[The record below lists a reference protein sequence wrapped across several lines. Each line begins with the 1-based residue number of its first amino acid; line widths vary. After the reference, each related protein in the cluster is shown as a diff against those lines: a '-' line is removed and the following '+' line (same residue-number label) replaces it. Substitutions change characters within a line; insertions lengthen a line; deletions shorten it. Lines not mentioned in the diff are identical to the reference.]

1 MTNIS
6 KISDSE
12 WSIMEVIWEQPNC
25 TAMFIIKK
33 LENSTDWKPKTIK
46 TLIRRLVD
54 KGIIGYE
61 QEGREYKYYSLVN
74 ESECKRSEGVSFL
87 KRVYKGSLK
96 AMMVNFME
104 SEDLS
109 KKDIEDLRRFLNEK
123 EK

>member
-1 MTNIS
+1 MSNIS

-12 WSIMEVIWEQPNC
+12 WTIMEIIWQNPHC

-54 KGIIGYE
+54 KGVVGYE
-61 QEGREYKYYSLVN
+61 QEGREYKYYSLVD
-74 ESECKRSEGVSFL
+74 ESECKKNEGISFL
-87 KRVYKGSLK
+87 KRVYGGSLK
-96 AMMVNFME
+96 AMMLNFLE
-104 SEDLS
+104 SDDVS
-109 KKDIEDLRRFLNEK
+109 QNDIDDLRKYLNEE

>member
-1 MTNIS
+1 MSNIS

-12 WSIMEVIWEQPNC
+12 WTIMEIIWQNSHC

-54 KGIIGYE
+54 KGVVGYE
-61 QEGREYKYYSLVN
+61 QEGREYKYYSLVD
-74 ESECKRSEGVSFL
+74 ESECKKNEGISFL
-87 KRVYKGSLK
+87 KRVYGGSLK
-96 AMMVNFME
+96 AMMLNFLE
-104 SEDLS
+104 SDDVS
-109 KKDIEDLRRFLNEK
+109 QNDIDDLRKYLNEE

>member
-1 MTNIS
+1 MTNVS

-12 WSIMEVIWEQPNC
+12 WSIMEVIWEYPNC

-54 KGIIGYE
+54 KGILGYE
-61 QEGREYKYYSLVN
+61 QDGREYKYYSLVN
-74 ESECKRSEGVSFL
+74 ENECKRSEGISFL
-87 KRVYKGSLK
+87 KRVYGGSLK
-96 AMMVNFME
+96 AMMLNFME
-104 SEDLS
+104 SDDVS
-109 KKDIEDLRRFLNEK
+109 TKDIDDLRKFLNEK

>member
-12 WSIMEVIWEQPNC
+12 WSIMEVIWEHPNC

-61 QEGREYKYYSLVN
+61 QERREYKYYSLVN
-74 ESECKRSEGVSFL
+74 ENECKRSEGISFL

>member
-1 MTNIS
+1 MSNIS

-12 WSIMEVIWEQPNC
+12 WTIMEIIWQNSHC

-54 KGIIGYE
+54 KGVVGYE
-61 QEGREYKYYSLVN
+61 QEGREYKYYSLVD
-74 ESECKRSEGVSFL
+74 ESECKKSEGISFL
-87 KRVYKGSLK
+87 KRVYGGSLK
-96 AMMVNFME
+96 AMMLNFLE
-104 SEDLS
+104 SDDVS
-109 KKDIEDLRRFLNEK
+109 QNDIDDLRKYLNEE

>member
-1 MTNIS
+1 MSNVS

-12 WSIMEVIWEQPNC
+12 WSIMEIIWQNPNC

-33 LENSTDWKPKTIK
+33 LENSTEWKPKTIK

-61 QEGREYKYYSLVN
+61 QDGREYKYYSLVN
-74 ESECKRSEGVSFL
+74 ENECKRKEGISL
-87 KRVYKGSLK
+87 LQKVYGGSLK
-96 AMMVNFME
+96 AMMLNFIE
-104 SEDLS
+104 SGDIS
-109 KKDIEDLRRFLNEK
+109 KNDIEDLRKFLNEK